1 MRKGLLL
8 ATAAG
13 FAAFVAAGSA
23 NAADKVKIGVTATL
37 EGTYTV
43 LGEDGMRGYD
53 MAVEKHGGK
62 AGGREIETIVGS
74 TDASP
79 DSAVRAAK
87 KLVEQDKVD
96 VLNSPLSG
104 AEGIAI
110 RDYSKTQP
118 QITVINSS
126 SGAVETTYGD
136 PSAGITPSPTFYRFN
151 LDGAQWHA
159 GLGDYAYNVKHYKKI
174 ATIAEDYAFT
184 YTQVMGLV
192 VEYCK
197 AGGQITKRLWVPLGT
212 KDFASYIPQ
221 LLSEDVDAI
230 YLGLGGADAVNFLN
244 QYQQAGGHAHLIGG
258 SIMVDQTVL
267 SSKGK
272 AKDALIGTIAASGLA
287 DNDPNPKWQAFVKA
301 YKDHPKTGYFKN
313 AFSSPSLLAISYYNS
328 ADAIFNAL
336 DEVHGDLSD
345 GNKKFRAAL
354 QNMVL
359 DAPNGKITLDEN
371 RQAIGTNFVTEVV
384 KDKNGDLI
392 SKLVKTVP
400 NVQQRLGF
408 SKAVYDKFI
417 PPGRENP
424 PCKKNYD

>member
-1 MRKGLLL
+1 MHKGFGIAAAAAL
-8 ATAAG
+8 TAVVG
-13 FAAFVAAGSA
+13 TGSA
-23 NAADKVKIGVTATL
+23 HADKIKIGVTATL

-43 LGEDGMRGYD
+43 LGEDGMRGYEL
-53 MAVEKHGGK
+53 AVKAHGGK
-62 AGGREIETIVGS
+62 AGGKEIESIVGS

-96 VLNSPLSG
+96 VLISPLSG

-118 QITVINSS
+118 QITVINAA
-126 SGAVETTYGD
+126 SGALETTYGD
-136 PSAGITPSPTFYRFN
+136 PSAGVTPSPTFYRFN
-151 LDGAQWHA
+151 MDGAQWHA
-159 GLGDYAYNVKHYKKI
+159 GLGDYIYNIKHYKKI

-197 AGGQITKRLWVPLGT
+197 AGGEISKRLWVPLGT

-221 LLSEDVDAI
+221 LLSEEVDAI

-272 AKDALIGTIAASGLA
+272 AKEALIGTPAASGMA

-301 YKDHPKTGYFKN
+301 YQQMPKEGYFKN
-313 AFSSPSLLAISYYNS
+313 PFGSPSLLAINYYNS
-328 ADAIFNAL
+328 ADAVFKAL
-336 DEVHGDLSD
+336 DEVKGELSD
-345 GNKKFRAAL
+345 GNKKFRVAL

-359 DAPNGKITLDEN
+359 DAPNGTIKLDEN

-384 KDKNGDLI
+384 KDEKGELI
-392 SKLVKTVP
+392 SKVVKVVP

-408 SKAVYDKFI
+408 SKAAFDKFV
-417 PPGRENP
+417 PPGRDNP